1 MSSERPISQRRI
13 RKAVKALLRA
23 HGYKPVNG
31 SDEITVTKDV
41 DGGVRAFNVGPNGQ
55 ASDLDD
61 ECYFPLPWT
70 PDMLEMLI
78 MGLPKAMD
86 TWHRRSA
93 SGRLHRARLGR
104 QYWFLKVLASNPGRL
119 EDVPS
124 RYNAM
129 EYTQ

>member
-1 MSSERPISQRRI
+1 MFDERPISQRKI

-23 HGYKPVNG
+23 HGYKPANG
-31 SDEITVTKDV
+31 SDEITVVYDVAGGTK
-41 DGGVRAFNVGPNGQ
+41 AFNVGPDGQ
-55 ASDLDD
+55 ASDLCESYIPYD
-61 ECYFPLPWT
+61 WT
-70 PDMLEMLI
+70 PDMLERLI